1 MNLFLPSEQ
10 SKNDLLDEKQF
21 ISKEMLSHLGRVA
34 DIIFAL
40 AMAQCFLI
48 FQAPETTRTLTDQE
62 IIDFLLAQLK
72 PLSAYAVA
80 FIVVGFYWIEHI
92 KRFRYYRKANEL
104 HFWLHLLH
112 LMGTFLIPYSNM
124 LNMYFPENLIIKACF
139 SIHTTLI
146 GLLAVV
152 SWLYATHKN
161 RLVDADLDRNTI
173 NLISY
178 NALVEPVFSL
188 LTIGVLFIDQS
199 WWDYVWFLLPIPYLL
214 IEKRF
219 NPLSKISSPKIL
231 AIKATED

>member
-1 MNLFLPSEQ
+1 VNVTSQ
-10 SKNDLLDEKQF
+10 SSPQAPPEEKQL
-21 ISKEMLSHLGRVA
+21 ISGEMLSHLSRVA
-34 DIIFAL
+34 DILFAL
-40 AMAQCFLI
+40 AMAQCFLF
-48 FQAPETTRTLTDQE
+48 FQAPETTRVLTDQE
-62 IIDFLLAQLK
+62 ISDFLLAQLQ

-92 KRFRYYRKANEL
+92 KRFWYYRRANEL

-112 LMGTFLIPYSNM
+112 LMGTFLIPYSNT
-124 LNMYFPENLIIKACF
+124 LNMYFPENLIVKACF

-152 SWLYATHKN
+152 SWLYATHNN

-173 NLISY
+173 RLISY

-199 WWDYVWFLLPIPYLL
+199 WWDYVWFLLPVPYIL

-219 NPLSKISSPKIL
+219 NPLSKISSSGIL
-231 AIKATED
+231 AVKGHQE